1 MKKQVTKYYCDL
13 CGKEVSDEKMLLKD
27 CTLLGTRKV
36 KVEGNRIKTSI
47 VGIKNKDICVA
58 CASKLASLIEVD
70 SKNNIKFVEP
80 PKETSKPSVATKTT
94 TTTKAVA
101 TKTAKTTPATKTV
114 PTTKTVPATKTVPT
128 TKTVPATKTTTTKSK
143 VVSKPTT
150 PTQKEVVK
158 TRELPN
164 PRDMVAR
171 DITSKQTFK
180 MTNMK

>member
-1 MKKQVTKYYCDL
+1 MKKEVNLIKYYCDL
-13 CGKEVSDEKMLLKD
+13 CGKEVSNEKMLLKD

-36 KVEGNRIKTSI
+36 KVEGNKIKTSI

-70 SKNNIKFVEP
+70 SKNNIKFAEP
-80 PKETSKPSVATKTT
+80 PKETSKPIVAAKTT
-94 TTTKAVA
+94 PTTKAV
-101 TKTAKTTPATKTV
+101 PV
-114 PTTKTVPATKTVPT
+114 
-128 TKTVPATKTTTTKSK
+128 TKTTTTKSK

-164 PRDMVAR
+164 PTDMVTR
-171 DITSKQTFK
+171 DITNKQKFK

>member
-1 MKKQVTKYYCDL
+1 MKKEVNLIKYYCDL
-13 CGKEVSDEKMLLKD
+13 CGKEVSNEKMLLKD

-36 KVEGNRIKTSI
+36 KVEGNKIKTSI

-70 SKNNIKFVEP
+70 SKNNIKFAEP
-80 PKETSKPSVATKTT
+80 PKETSKPIVAAKTT
-94 TTTKAVA
+94 PTTKAVA
-101 TKTAKTTPATKTV
+101 TKPAKTTPATKAV
-114 PTTKTVPATKTVPT
+114 PV
-128 TKTVPATKTTTTKSK
+128 TKTTTTKSK

-164 PRDMVAR
+164 PTDMVTR
-171 DITSKQTFK
+171 DITNKQKFK

>member
-80 PKETSKPSVATKTT
+80 PKETSKSPVATKTT

-101 TKTAKTTPATKTV
+101 TKPTKTT
-114 PTTKTVPATKTVPT
+114 PATKTVPT

>member
-1 MKKQVTKYYCDL
+1 MKKQVIKYYCDL

-47 VGIKNKDICVA
+47 VSIKNKDICVT

-80 PKETSKPSVATKTT
+80 PKETSKPPVATKTT

-101 TKTAKTTPATKTV
+101 SKPAKTAPVTK
-114 PTTKTVPATKTVPT
+114 A
-128 TKTVPATKTTTTKSK
+128 VPATKTTTTKSK

>member
-1 MKKQVTKYYCDL
+1 MKKEINLIKYYCDL
-13 CGKEVSDEKMLLKD
+13 CGKEVSNEKMLLKD

-36 KVEGNRIKTSI
+36 KVEGNKIKTSI
-47 VGIKNKDICVA
+47 VGITNKDICVT

-70 SKNNIKFVEP
+70 SKNNIKFVES
-80 PKETSKPSVATKTT
+80 PKETSKPPVATKTT
-94 TTTKAVA
+94 T
-101 TKTAKTTPATKTV
+101 KTTPATK
-114 PTTKTVPATKTVPT
+114 A
-128 TKTVPATKTTTTKSK
+128 VPATKTTTTKSK

-164 PRDMVAR
+164 PTDMVTR
-171 DITSKQTFK
+171 DITNKQKFK